1 MNNGLPADPNT
12 TRHARARMQ
21 QRGIGRTHVDFLLD
35 FGREYHDHHGAVV
48 VMLDSRGRRRIAE
61 AGFLDAGGLDELR
74 RLYAV
79 VGNDGSLRTV
89 GHRTHRLRRH

>member
-1 MNNGLPADPNT
+1 MDLLESRRPNT

-21 QRGIGRTHVDFLLD
+21 QRGIAAARVDFLLD

-48 VMLDSRGRRRIAE
+48 VMLDRRSMRRIVDRRVLKPSA
-61 AGFLDAGGLDELR
+61 LDELR

-79 VGNDGSLRTV
+79 VGNNGGLLTV
-89 GHRTHRLRRH
+89 GHRTRRLRRH